1 LEFAF
6 SRQDGVMTR
15 PEIYERWIQ
24 RQANWDDD
32 EFLGKINSLQILRYR
47 RLNERVVA
55 FLGLIAGNAVES
67 KPLLVDMGCGH
78 ADFSKELPERWR
90 YIGLDPSPEQL
101 AHGKQFLRG
110 LMVVQGAAE
119 CPPLR
124 NNCARVVLL
133 KEVLDHG
140 WDPSRII
147 RESHRILAPG
157 GFLIVTVTNDR
168 SWFKCLLP
176 QVNKSLKEKQNDHFH
191 FFSPSDLE
199 QLAREARFDS
209 VRLETYNHLK
219 LPGFLERATGWAG
232 LGFQR
237 FLLGTTD
244 ALGRLLFPRWGGG
257 MMLTAQKPLED
268 GCAVLPPLEFIVNQT
283 SSVLPELLAV
293 LVCPSCGSA
302 IRSKGEDLECTACHR
317 VFPVKEGIPSLMPE
331 LSKGS

>member
-1 LEFAF
+1 M
-6 SRQDGVMTR
+6 SHR
-15 PEIYERWIQ
+15 EIYERWTQ
-24 RQANWDDD
+24 QQAHWDDD
-32 EFLGKINSLQILRYR
+32 GFLGKINSLQILRYR
-47 RLNERVVA
+47 RLDERVVA
-55 FLGLIAGNAVES
+55 FLDRIVGNAVEP

-78 ADFSKELPERWR
+78 ADFSKALPERWR

-119 CPPLR
+119 CPPLK
-124 NNCARVVLL
+124 NDCASVVLL
-133 KEVLDHG
+133 KEVLDHS
-140 WDPSRII
+140 WDPDRVF
-147 RESHRILAPG
+147 RESRRMLSPG

-168 SWFKCLLP
+168 SWFKRLLP
-176 QVNKSLKEKQNDHFH
+176 GINRALKQNQTDHFH
-191 FFSPSDLE
+191 FFGPSDLE
-199 QLAREARFDS
+199 QLAREAQFDS

-232 LGFQR
+232 QGFQR

-244 ALGRLLFPRWGGG
+244 ALGRLLFSRWGGG

-268 GCAVLPPLEFIVNQT
+268 VHPVLPPLEILLSST
-283 SSVLPELLAV
+283 SPVSPELLAV